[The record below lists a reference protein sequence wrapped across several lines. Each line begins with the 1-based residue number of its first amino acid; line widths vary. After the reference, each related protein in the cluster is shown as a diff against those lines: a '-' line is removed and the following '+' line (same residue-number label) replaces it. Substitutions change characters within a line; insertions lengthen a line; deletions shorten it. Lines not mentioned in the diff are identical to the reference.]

1 MMKKV
6 LLLFL
11 VLLCRTTIT
20 AQTFEGNVSVKVNET
35 STITLSTTYSRIL
48 QYNATGVSYRWYS
61 SNPSIAT
68 VSYSSYK
75 NCTVSG
81 KASGSC
87 KVYFHADYYIDGY
100 YRTYDFYW
108 DVKVSGIVCRDL

>member
-1 MMKKV
+1 MKKV

-20 AQTFEGNVSVKVNET
+20 AQTFEGNVSVSVNET

-61 SNPSIAT
+61 SNTSIAT

-75 NCTVSG
+75 NCTVKG
-81 KASGSC
+81 KAIGNC